1 MYENQGPQYFVWGI
15 DNLAYG
21 PIELPTLVNWI
32 RDERVLAES
41 WIYLQSKSRWVLAGE
56 VPELMLIFKKKGAAR
71 IPTSTGLSA
80 DSLRRIK
87 IFSQMDDKSLESLLR
102 YMEKIEVPALQ
113 VVVKQAEEADS
124 MYFVI
129 QGELRAYVMLDGRE
143 STLAPLEV
151 GDMFGEIALLKSSA
165 RTAYVATNKESVLLR
180 LSDASFRQILKEVP
194 SLAAPFAT
202 ELARAI
208 AGRVIR
214 LTKQYGDSIHF
225 SRVAQ
230 SPE

>member
-1 MYENQGPQYFVWGI
+1 MDENQGPRYFVWGI
-15 DNLAYG
+15 DNIAYG

-32 RDERVLAES
+32 GDERVLPES
-41 WIYLQSKSRWVLAGE
+41 WIYQENNSRWVLASE
-56 VPELMLIFKKKGAAR
+56 MPELTLILKKKGGAR
-71 IPTSTGLSA
+71 APVSTGLSA

-87 IFSQMDDKSLESLLR
+87 IFSQMDDKGLESLLR

-129 QGELRAYVMLDGRE
+129 QGELRAYMMLDGRE

-165 RTAYVATNKESVLLR
+165 RTAYVAANKESVLLR
-180 LSDASFRQILKEVP
+180 LSDASFRQILKEAP
-194 SLAAPFAT
+194 GLAAPFAT

-214 LTKQYGDSIHF
+214 LTKQYGDSVQF
-225 SRVAQ
+225 SRAAQ
-230 SPE
+230 